1 LLYLRDKTVDFIIP
15 FREKEF
21 ALIWE
26 RQPLKRG
33 GKMEKDRGDLMP
45 CE

>member
-1 LLYLRDKTVDFIIP
+1 MLYLRDKTVNFIIP